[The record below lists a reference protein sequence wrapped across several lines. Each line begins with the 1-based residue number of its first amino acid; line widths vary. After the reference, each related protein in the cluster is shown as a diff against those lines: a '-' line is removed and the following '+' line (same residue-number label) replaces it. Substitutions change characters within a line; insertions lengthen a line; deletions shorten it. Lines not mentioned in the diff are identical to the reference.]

1 MNAANNAA
9 NNASNRV
16 KDLIV
21 ITGRLADLLTR
32 ENRALREHRTP
43 DVTALLEEK
52 NTLSRVYESRVS
64 RLSKISEKPQI
75 MTQVNA
81 DLRERLRNLG
91 EKVNGLMEDNAKL
104 LKSAIDANRRV
115 VEAIAE
121 AVKSG
126 QPGPGTYS
134 ANGSVDAGGNTAA
147 SQTTPISV
155 NRSL

>member
-1 MNAANNAA
+1 MNAKNNAT

-32 ENRALREHRTP
+32 ENRALREHRPP
-43 DVTALLEEK
+43 DVAALLEEK
-52 NTLSRVYESRVS
+52 STLSRVYESRV
-64 RLSKISEKPQI
+64 RGLSEISEKPQA

-81 DLRERLRNLG
+81 DLHERLRNLG

-104 LKSAIDANRRV
+104 LKNAIEANRRV

-121 AVKSG
+121 AVKSS

-134 ANGSVDAGGNTAA
+134 ADGSVEAGGNAAA
-147 SQTTPISV
+147 SQTTSISV